1 MSETSIFT
9 KIIQRELPADIVYE
23 DDRCIA
29 FKDIN
34 PGAPVHLLVVPRE
47 PLDRIENM
55 QPEQEAMVGHLMYV
69 GTQVAKAEGLE
80 NGFRLVMNNGEDA
93 GQAVFHIHLH
103 VLGGR
108 KLGWPPG

>member
-29 FKDIN
+29 FRDIN

-69 GTQVAKAEGLE
+69 GAQVAKAEGLE